1 MGHHCRAFRRT
12 LLTGLLV
19 VGLLVTAH
27 TPSATANEV
36 LTWNETA
43 LKAIAAGGQT
53 SVQISRT
60 LAMVQGAVHDA
71 LNAITRRY
79 AAYYFE
85 GPGDAGASPDAAVAA
100 AAHTVL
106 VGVIPSFGTPA
117 QKVAALALAE
127 DAYMASLSH
136 GGDGVAKTR
145 GVAVGRAAGA
155 AMLALRQD
163 DGATKDAPYTPG
175 TGPGKW
181 RPHPNPDPP
190 NPPIANKEL
199 APGYAPAN
207 LPGWGNVTPFTL
219 LSAAQFWLPGPP
231 ALASEAYARDYNE
244 LKRLGGQK
252 SEARTAEQTEIAR
265 FWFEG
270 PPAWSRIARVVAQGR
285 GLDAW
290 DSARL
295 LALMHLAMADS
306 YIAGFKIR
314 YVYDSWRPVTAIRE
328 GDTDG
333 NDATA
338 GDPSWNSLQ
347 NTPNVSDY
355 PSTQSTFSGAAA
367 AALAGVLGTDQVS
380 FSVTSGPP
388 FTDITRSFTSV
399 SQAARESADSRIYAG
414 IHFRSACED
423 GLVLGRKIGERA
435 VALYLQP
442 AKP

>member
-1 MGHHCRAFRRT
+1 MGHHCRACRRT

-136 GGDGVAKTR
+136 SGDGVAKTR

-231 ALASEAYARDYNE
+231 TLASEAYARDYNE

-295 LALMHLAMADS
+295 LADS
-306 YIAGFKIR
+306 YIAGFKLR

>member
-1 MGHHCRAFRRT
+1 MTYVRRVFNSAI
-12 LLTGLLV
+12 LMAALVAGLMSV
-19 VGLLVTAH
+19 AQAA
-27 TPSATANEV
+27 PASNEV
-36 LTWNETA
+36 LTWHETA
-43 LKAIAAGGQT
+43 LKAVAANGQNGI
-53 SVQISRT
+53 QITRT

-85 GPGDAGASPDAAVAA
+85 GPGEAGASPEAAAAA

-106 VGVIPSFGTPA
+106 MGVLPSFGTPA
-117 QKVAALALAE
+117 QKIAALALVE
-127 DAYMASLSH
+127 DAYLGALSR
-136 GGDGVAKTR
+136 GSDGAAKTT

-155 AMLALRQD
+155 AMLKLRQD

-190 NPPIANKEL
+190 NPPIAAKEL
-199 APGYAPAN
+199 APGYASSL
-207 LPGWGNVTPFTL
+207 LPGWGHVTPFTL

-231 ALASEAYARDYNE
+231 ALTSETYARDFNE
-244 LKRLGGQK
+244 VKRLGGQQ

-270 PPAWSRIARVVAQGR
+270 PPAWGRIARAVASAR

-295 LALMHLAMADS
+295 LAVAHLAMADS
-306 YIAGFKIR
+306 YITGFKIR
-314 YVYDSWRPVTAIRE
+314 YVYDFWRPVTAIRE

-338 GDPSWNSLQ
+338 GDPRWNSLQ

-367 AALAGVLGTDQVS
+367 AALTRVLGTDQVA

-388 FTDITRSFTSV
+388 FADITRSFTSL

-423 GLVLGRKIGERA
+423 GLVLGRQIGERA
-435 VALYLQP
+435 AAMYLQP
-442 AKP
+442 VKP